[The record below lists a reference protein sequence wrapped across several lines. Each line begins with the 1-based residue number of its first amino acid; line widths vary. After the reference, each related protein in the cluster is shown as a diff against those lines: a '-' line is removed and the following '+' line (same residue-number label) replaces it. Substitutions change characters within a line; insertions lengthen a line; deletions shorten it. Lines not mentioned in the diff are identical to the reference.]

1 MIKTKPHVLNMSK
14 YLIDDSKYNLI
25 NETRNLLICY
35 LRICKLRWSLI
46 TGSLPNKL
54 PGLWLGPA
62 SSLDLDSSSSQKP
75 EQPNWWV
82 GTWVAL
88 YIGLGLDWYT
98 TFLLSTCSWI
108 SDRNQIENV
117 QNICS
122 WFPEVNDWQLCGSN
136 LGSEQ
141 DNGKVSSMSRWC
153 SGLVLFTHNSFQHPL
168 MSSNLTGREKI
179 CFAFSFCWPELT
191 NWCDY
196 SD

>member
-1 MIKTKPHVLNMSK
+1 MIKTKPHVWNMSK

-117 QNICS
+117 QNICCL
-122 WFPEVNDWQLCGSN
+122 FPEVNDWQLCSSN
-136 LGSEQ
+136 LGSEP
-141 DNGKVSSMSRWC
+141 DNGKVSSMSRC
-153 SGLVLFTHNSFQHPL
+153 LQ
-168 MSSNLTGREKI
+168 I
-179 CFAFSFCWPELT
+179 CC
-191 NWCDY
+191 
-196 SD
+196 